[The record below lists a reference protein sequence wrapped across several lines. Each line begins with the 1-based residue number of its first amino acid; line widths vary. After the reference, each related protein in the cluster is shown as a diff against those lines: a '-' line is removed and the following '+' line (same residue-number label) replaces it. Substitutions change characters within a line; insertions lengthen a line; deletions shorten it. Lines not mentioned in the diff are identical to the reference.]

1 MSCQTRKKYIT
12 AEEKYLIG
20 TLHNSHLKNCS
31 GVKISAM
38 LLCQGSDDIGFT
50 EAMGRLAVITRDR
63 EGNGLENLRSG

>member
-38 LLCQGSDDIGFT
+38 LLCQGSDYIG
-50 EAMGRLAVITRDR
+50 
-63 EGNGLENLRSG
+63 SS

>member
-31 GVKISAM
+31 GVKMSSM
-38 LLCQGSDDIGFT
+38 LLCQGSDDTGFN
-50 EAMGRLAVITRDR
+50 EAMGRLALITIDY
-63 EGNGLENLRSG
+63 EGNGLKNLRSG